1 MREEYDSAMTRRG
14 NVVAI
19 AVGVA
24 VLVSACSSDDAA
36 PNTTVAEVEVDTIS
50 PPTSTEAPATP
61 TTSTT
66 SSTDAPTTTLDPAAT
81 LAADVEADLLEA
93 FSALYAAIQDPM
105 NDEKVE
111 AALAWHIESNRD
123 FIAEQLDE
131 YRANGWVARP
141 NPDVQAATI
150 IEVPPTLIEPSD
162 DLSQVQVCEV
172 DSWIVVEPGAGP
184 DGTGAIVNAEVN
196 TYRSNFFL
204 RLTDDRWK
212 VEGSAQLGSWE
223 GVEVCPAI

>member
-1 MREEYDSAMTRRG
+1 
-14 NVVAI
+14 
-19 AVGVA
+19 
-24 VLVSACSSDDAA
+24 
-36 PNTTVAEVEVDTIS
+36 
-50 PPTSTEAPATP
+50 
-61 TTSTT
+61 
-66 SSTDAPTTTLDPAAT
+66 
-81 LAADVEADLLEA
+81 
-93 FSALYAAIQDPM
+93 
-105 NDEKVE
+105 
-111 AALAWHIESNRD
+111 
-123 FIAEQLDE
+123 
-131 YRANGWVARP
+131 GWVARP

-172 DSWIVVEPGAGP
+172 DSWVVVEPGAGP
-184 DGTGAIVNAEVN
+184 NGADAIVNAEVN